1 MSEKVEN
8 LNEHRRKKK
17 PVSIKDAVQIA
28 SQHVRNIVPDDL
40 EEPKGLASGDDMN
53 KTLEEDK
60 GEEDKDEKDND
71 NKK

>member
-1 MSEKVEN
+1 MSDKIKN

-17 PVSIKDAVQIA
+17 PASIKDAVQQA
-28 SQHVRNIVPDDL
+28 AQHVRNIVPDDL

-60 GEEDKDEKDND
+60 DEEGTDNE
-71 NKK
+71 